1 MSDTKKPYE
10 SPQMDVKEFAQF
22 ENVFT
27 YCNKGNAHT
36 QGCVDITGTGN
47 DADGT
52 GDKSGQAAFSGGA
65 GGAGDGSGGGPGSG
79 V

>member
-1 MSDTKKPYE
+1 MNDKKKPYE

-27 YCNKGNAHT
+27 YCNKGNSHS

-52 GDKSGQAAFSGGA
+52 GDKSEQAAFSGGA
-65 GGAGDGSGGGPGSG
+65 GEGGAGPGSG